1 MTDIELM
8 TQALRRT
15 AQIYDGEISRA
26 LNKVADEMVHYAVQ
40 RAKQQV
46 AELTRKKDDNSKSG
60 GSIRERTLQ
69 ILDAQD
75 IR

>member
-1 MTDIELM
+1 MTDIEIM
-8 TQALRRT
+8 AQALRRA

-26 LNKVADEMVHYAVQ
+26 LNKVADEMVRYAVD
-40 RAKQQV
+40 RAKKQV
-46 AELTRKKDDNSKSG
+46 AELTRKKDDTPKG

-69 ILDAQD
+69 VLDAQD